1 MGDILVGKNINKY
14 FGGLQALKQ
23 VNVQVEERKITGII
37 GPNGAG
43 KTTLFNVLSGFIKPD
58 EGQVLFKGM
67 DITKTKPHDIVH
79 LGMARSWQGLRLFDN
94 LSALE
99 NIAMSIP
106 RHKNENPLKL
116 AFSLWKKNKEKIE
129 KAYEILKAIDMQ
141 DRADRPVKES
151 SYAEQKLVAIGRLLA
166 TEAEALLLDEPTS
179 GLDEKTVF
187 EVIVPLLKNIV
198 SQQKKTI
205 FLVEH
210 SIKLVFSMCDCVICL
225 NEGNVVACGDPVE
238 LRTDDDLK
246 RAFFYGA

>member
-1 MGDILVGKNINKY
+1 M
-14 FGGLQALKQ
+14 
-23 VNVQVEERKITGII
+23 
-37 GPNGAG
+37 
-43 KTTLFNVLSGFIKPD
+43 LSGFVKPD
-58 EGQVLFKGM
+58 KGQVLFKGT

-106 RHKNENPLKL
+106 RHKNENPFKL
-116 AFSLWKKNKEKIE
+116 AFSSWKKNKEKIE
-129 KAYEILKAIDMQ
+129 KSYEILKAIDMQ
-141 DRADRPVKES
+141 DRAERPVKES

-198 SQQKKTI
+198 SRQKKTI

-225 NEGNVVACGDPVE
+225 NEGNVAAVATLWSCA
-238 LRTDDDLK
+238 RTTTLN
-246 RAFFYGA
+246 AHFSMEHNQYHAA